1 MCQHPSAL
9 GSQPVCSWHEGNL
22 PAIEKTLSARGE
34 KMLMRL
40 ASCLKCDGDLVL
52 EEDEWR
58 CLQCGRYYYPRKP
71 LAFES
76 PIRARKRKIT
86 VTDSLIEA
94 AGTTPLVGS
103 ARLGDGR
110 WGSRNDEVIAHLAAG
125 RAVQEVAR
133 LTGRNPRRIGPVRE
147 RLAEAASD

>member
-1 MCQHPSAL
+1 M
-9 GSQPVCSWHEGNL
+9 
-22 PAIEKTLSARGE
+22 
-34 KMLMRL
+34 
-40 ASCLKCDGDLVL
+40 

-86 VTDSLIEA
+86 VTDSPIKAES
-94 AGTTPLVGS
+94 TTPLVGS
-103 ARLGDGR
+103 ARLGDVR
-110 WGSRNDEVIAHLAAG
+110 WESRNDEVIAHLAAG

-133 LTGRNPRRIGPVRE
+133 LTGRNPRQIGSVRE